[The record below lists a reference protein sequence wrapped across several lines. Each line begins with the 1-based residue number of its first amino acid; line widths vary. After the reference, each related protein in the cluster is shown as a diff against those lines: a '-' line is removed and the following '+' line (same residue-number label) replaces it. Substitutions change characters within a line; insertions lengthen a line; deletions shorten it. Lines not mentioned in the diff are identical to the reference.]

1 MSRWLW
7 KRSALAVVTGLSL
20 SAGSSLSAAD
30 KPAASNYQP
39 NDVIVLKSQGRPD
52 QTVTVIRSTRRADGR
67 IHTEV
72 KDALGKT
79 FTMVDDAPNGV
90 VDRVSQVV
98 PAGAKDDLPRAK
110 PREIDAPP
118 ASAFAAS
125 DSPRKRLFGRD
136 KSEST
141 PAPAPAAEPE
151 KEKKPSFLNRL
162 FSSKKKDEPAQQ
174 PQQPQ
179 SAPPQGQAYQPPVP
193 TYAPPQGQAYQPPV
207 PTYAPPQPT
216 YGTLTAPATQ
226 ATPNPY
232 PAVGQPSNRII
243 PGVPSQMP
251 IAPGTGDL
259 APWNQVRSPSPAP
272 TVVAP
277 TPPVAMAAPTPPVK
291 APAPAVTTG
300 TTRINLTPEP
310 PTVKPQG
317 VADPSVTTPSVVA
330 PTVVAPSVVAP
341 SVVAPS
347 VVAPS
352 VTSPSLPAPPGV
364 PSRPSLPLVPVAPPI
379 TVPVPPVAIPA
390 LPTIPSPSSMTK
402 PANAPGIRTVGY
414 LKTEQRHDVTIL
426 DEIKPQV
433 KILRESD
440 STSERVLA
448 VRCLAGGHYASRLE
462 VKAVLFESARLDPES
477 SVRAQCILE
486 LRDLCYFDT
495 MFLDFLQEC
504 KNDTN
509 ANVREAAVSAL
520 AKLSPR
526 K

>member
-39 NDVIVLKSQGRPD
+39 NDVIVLKSQGWPD

-347 VVAPS
+347 V
-352 VTSPSLPAPPGV
+352 TSPSLPAPPGV